1 MAISVQEASR
11 RLGVN
16 DSRVRQLLRSGDLRG
31 RRLGN
36 SWLVSSQD
44 VARLELQGRPPGRP
58 LAPKR
63 AWAVIDLLD
72 AGRAAWLSDSARS
85 QVRRYLADLQD
96 PGPDGWRAALRG
108 RSDVLDVVAHP
119 AAVQRLRRAGGVHAV
134 GMDDAASRGFDVVA
148 LANPIPEFYVE
159 ESHWPELSRSLALRE
174 GADPN
179 LRIRVPKEV
188 WPFVGDGALAPGGV
202 GDAVLA
208 ADLLE
213 SMEPRAV
220 AAGAARLAE
229 LLSDWQSE
237 RSRA

>member
-1 MAISVQEASR
+1 ME
-11 RLGVN
+11 
-16 DSRVRQLLRSGDLRG
+16 
-31 RRLGN
+31 
-36 SWLVSSQD
+36 
-44 VARLELQGRPPGRP
+44 
-58 LAPKR
+58 
-63 AWAVIDLLD
+63 
-72 AGRAAWLSDSARS
+72 
-85 QVRRYLADLQD
+85 
-96 PGPDGWRAALRG
+96 
-108 RSDVLDVVAHP
+108 
-119 AAVQRLRRAGGVHAV
+119 
-134 GMDDAASRGFDVVA
+134 DAASRGFDVVA

-159 ESHWPELSRSLALRE
+159 ASHWPELSRSLALRE
-174 GADPN
+174 GANPN

-202 GDAVLA
+202 DDAVLALA